1 MKNLFIK
8 IMLIINALAS
18 VYPCVW
24 YFVNG
29 LRNIG
34 VSDVHYLIYF
44 AVFHA
49 IQIILSV
56 AMFIYIC
63 KSENKHKESDVSD
76 ETDDK
81 NK

>member
-8 IMLIINALAS
+8 IMLILNALAS
-18 VYPCVW
+18 IYPCVNYIITGMRW
-24 YFVNG
+24 DD
-29 LRNIG
+29 L
-34 VSDVHYLIYF
+34 HYLFYF

-63 KSENKHKESDVSD
+63 KSE
-76 ETDDK
+76 K
-81 NK
+81 NKSKADNSDNDDR

>member
-8 IMLIINALAS
+8 IMLILNALAS
-18 VYPCVW
+18 IYPCVN
-24 YFVNG
+24 YLITG
-29 LRNIG
+29 MRYDDL
-34 VSDVHYLIYF
+34 HYLFYF

-63 KSENKHKESDVSD
+63 KSENKHKESDISNK
-76 ETDDK
+76 TDDK

>member
-8 IMLIINALAS
+8 IMLMINALAS
-18 VYPCVW
+18 VYPCVNYIITGMRW
-24 YFVNG
+24 DD
-29 LRNIG
+29 L
-34 VSDVHYLIYF
+34 HYLFYF

-63 KSENKHKESDVSD
+63 KSENKHKESDISD
-76 ETDDK
+76 KTDDK

>member
-8 IMLIINALAS
+8 IILIINALAS
-18 VYPCVW
+18 VYPCVNYIITGMRW
-24 YFVNG
+24 DD
-29 LRNIG
+29 L
-34 VSDVHYLIYF
+34 HYLFYF

>member
-8 IMLIINALAS
+8 IMLILNALAS
-18 VYPCVW
+18 IYPCVN
-24 YFVNG
+24 YII
-29 LRNIG
+29 IG
-34 VSDVHYLIYF
+34 MRWDDLHYLFYF

-63 KSENKHKESDVSD
+63 KSE
-76 ETDDK
+76 K
-81 NK
+81 NKSKSDNSDDDDR

>member
-8 IMLIINALAS
+8 IMLMINALAS
-18 VYPCVW
+18 VYPCVNYIITGMRW
-24 YFVNG
+24 ND
-29 LRNIG
+29 L
-34 VSDVHYLIYF
+34 HYLFYF

-63 KSENKHKESDVSD
+63 KSE
-76 ETDDK
+76 K
-81 NK
+81 NKSKSDNSDDDDR

>member
-8 IMLIINALAS
+8 IMLMINALAS
-18 VYPCVW
+18 VYPCVNYIITGMRW
-24 YFVNG
+24 DD
-29 LRNIG
+29 L
-34 VSDVHYLIYF
+34 HYLFYF

-49 IQIILSV
+49 IQIVLSV

-76 ETDDK
+76 EIADK

>member
-8 IMLIINALAS
+8 IMLMINALAS
-18 VYPCVW
+18 VYPCVNYIITGMRW
-24 YFVNG
+24 DD
-29 LRNIG
+29 L
-34 VSDVHYLIYF
+34 HYLFYF

-63 KSENKHKESDVSD
+63 KSE
-76 ETDDK
+76 K
-81 NK
+81 NKSKSDNSDDDDR

>member
-8 IMLIINALAS
+8 IMLILNALAS
-18 VYPCVW
+18 IYPCVNYIITAMRW
-24 YFVNG
+24 DDLHYFF
-29 LRNIG
+29 
-34 VSDVHYLIYF
+34 YF

-56 AMFIYIC
+56 AMFLYIC

>member
-8 IMLIINALAS
+8 IMLILNALAS
-18 VYPCVW
+18 IYPCVNYIITGMRW
-24 YFVNG
+24 ND
-29 LRNIG
+29 L
-34 VSDVHYLIYF
+34 HYLFYF

-63 KSENKHKESDVSD
+63 KSE
-76 ETDDK
+76 K
-81 NK
+81 NKSKSDNSDDDNR

>member
-8 IMLIINALAS
+8 IMLILNALAS
-18 VYPCVW
+18 IYPCVNYIITGMRW
-24 YFVNG
+24 DD
-29 LRNIG
+29 L
-34 VSDVHYLIYF
+34 HYLFYF

-63 KSENKHKESDVSD
+63 KSE
-76 ETDDK
+76 K
-81 NK
+81 NKSKSDNSDDDDR

>member
-1 MKNLFIK
+1 M
-8 IMLIINALAS
+8 INALAS
-18 VYPCVW
+18 VYPCVNYIITGMRW
-24 YFVNG
+24 DD
-29 LRNIG
+29 L
-34 VSDVHYLIYF
+34 HYLFYF

-63 KSENKHKESDVSD
+63 KSEKKHKESDISD
-76 ETDDK
+76 KTDDK

>member
-8 IMLIINALAS
+8 IILMINALAS

-63 KSENKHKESDVSD
+63 KSE
-76 ETDDK
+76 K
-81 NK
+81 NKSKSDNSDDDDR

>member
-8 IMLIINALAS
+8 IMLMINALAS
-18 VYPCVW
+18 VYPCVNYIITGMRW
-24 YFVNG
+24 DD
-29 LRNIG
+29 L
-34 VSDVHYLIYF
+34 HYLFYF

-76 ETDDK
+76 ETADK
-81 NK
+81 KK